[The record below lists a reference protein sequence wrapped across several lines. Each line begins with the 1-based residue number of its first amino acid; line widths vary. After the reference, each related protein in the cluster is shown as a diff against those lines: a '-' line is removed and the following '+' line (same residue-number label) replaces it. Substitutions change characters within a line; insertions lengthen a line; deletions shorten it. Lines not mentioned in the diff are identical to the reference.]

1 MELKILK
8 PNKSAM
14 VTLDLVGILRFNK
27 DACEACNIESRETAT
42 IAEDSDGNYYI
53 AFDFSTEDFFPVRYV
68 GKVPYI
74 RPGDLMYPDR
84 TSNVKFKL
92 EKHDDLFFKLVKI

>member
-8 PNKSAM
+8 PNKSSMA
-14 VTLDLVGILRFNK
+14 TLDLVGLLRFNK
-27 DACEACNIESRETAT
+27 DACELCNIESRETAT

-53 AFDFSTEDFFPVRYV
+53 AFDFSTEDSFPVLYM

-74 RPGDLMYPDR
+74 RPGDLIYPDR
-84 TSNVKFKL
+84 ASSVKFKL
-92 EKHDDLFFKLVKI
+92 EKRDDKFFKLVKI